1 VRIPDAVQRWYD
13 TARYCA
19 GCQQAIAKSVRHV
32 VIGIQT
38 FHPSCS
44 KRRAQESTVTTKPA
58 QVLCTLDGIA
68 VPHDEPCVIVDDNGA
83 TEHEEFRS
91 GCYDRD
97 KSTE

>member
-1 VRIPDAVQRWYD
+1 M
-13 TARYCA
+13 
-19 GCQQAIAKSVRHV
+19 
-32 VIGIQT
+32 
-38 FHPSCS
+38 
-44 KRRAQESTVTTKPA
+44 TTKPA

-68 VPHDEPCVIVDDNGA
+68 VPDDEPCVIVDDNGA